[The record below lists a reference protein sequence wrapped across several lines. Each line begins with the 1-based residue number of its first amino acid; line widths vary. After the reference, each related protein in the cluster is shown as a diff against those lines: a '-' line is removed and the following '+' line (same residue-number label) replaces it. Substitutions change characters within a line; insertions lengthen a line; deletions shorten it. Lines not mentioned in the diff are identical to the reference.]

1 MSYWIVTLL
10 VASGIIVFEGAVAW
24 WIVPLF
30 ILAVAWKRGQ
40 ESWKRVV
47 GVVLCL
53 AVGLRLFL
61 YVREVTHPPF
71 TPQDTISGQLVL
83 NPNQLKV
90 NGDLVTGTATLEVGT
105 KREKVFFYYV
115 LESESEQQAFLQL
128 SEVVRISVEGTIE
141 EIEHA
146 RNKGNFDAKNYY
158 LSLGV
163 LHALKVVRLNGGMK
177 SVPGFW
183 SYVENLRFQLL
194 QVVRNQKDSRMKQ
207 YTGALLLA
215 DRTGFSEEEWEQY
228 KQLGL
233 LHLLAIS
240 GLHISLMVACIERLS
255 WRSGITREKTRG
267 LLMLFVVLYGFV
279 IGWNMSGTRA
289 IGMVVFSALSKL
301 FIKKRGSTQMD
312 CLLWM
317 AIASIL
323 VWPGILLNVAF
334 QLSYGLTAII
344 IFLSKWQRAVF
355 PRIRAN
361 VWVPIGMSLIALPL
375 LCQYFFYWNALSI
388 LLTALFS
395 LLFEMLLFPL
405 LTVYLFAVLF
415 GFVPLIGL
423 LTSVG
428 EVVLSVVSKVLTFC
442 QQLSFTKFTL
452 GIWDKWEVGLFLT
465 ILIVIGILFERRK
478 MTMKKGVLG
487 GLAILALL
495 MEVPYHWGTELV
507 MVDVGQGDSIL
518 LLAPGWNQATLIDT
532 GGLSDFKQKEAWR
545 HRKKK
550 DQGMTTVVPALQAE
564 GLAELSQVM
573 LSHGDEDHVGN
584 LKTIAKH
591 LTIRQLIIGKGMEKI
606 PLMQEMKKRY
616 PKIQWRLVL
625 AGDEW
630 KWNET
635 TWKVLWPKGLSQAE
649 NEDSIL
655 ALVTV
660 MKQTILLTGD
670 ASEKVEEAVVRANPN
685 LQFSILKAGHHGSR
699 TSSGEELLTLV
710 QPRLAFISCGKHN
723 HYGHPNPETLAR
735 LKGTGAIIFRTDQ
748 DGQIRLRLTWEKLE
762 VTTTLTKRKKE
773 LKQ

>member
-1 MSYWIVTLL
+1 MSYWIVAVL
-10 VASGIIVFEGAVAW
+10 VASGIVVFEGAVAW

-30 ILAVAWKRGQ
+30 ILVVAWRRGQ

-47 GVVLCL
+47 GVVLCVAL
-53 AVGLRLFL
+53 GLRLFL

-71 TPQDTISGQLVL
+71 TPQDTITGQLVL

-90 NGDLVTGTATLEVGT
+90 NGDLVTGTATLEVGM

-163 LHALKVVRLNGGMK
+163 LHALKVERLNAGMK

-183 SYVENLRFQLL
+183 NYVEHLRYQLL
-194 QVVRNQKDSRMKQ
+194 QVVHVQKDSRIKQ
-207 YTGALLLA
+207 YTLALLLA

-240 GLHISLMVACIERLS
+240 GLHISLMVACIERLC
-255 WRSGITREKTRG
+255 WRIGITREKTRG
-267 LLMLFVVLYGFV
+267 LLVLFVVLYGFV
-279 IGWNMSGTRA
+279 IGWNISGTRA
-289 IGMVVFSALSKL
+289 IGMVVFSALFKP
-301 FIKKRGSTQMD
+301 FIRKRGSIQMD

-344 IFLSKWQRAVF
+344 IFLSKWQRAVL

-405 LTVYLFAVLF
+405 LTAYLFAVLF

-428 EVVLSVVSKVLTFC
+428 EVVLSGITHLLTFC

-452 GIWDKWEVGLFLT
+452 GIWDKWEVVLYLT
-465 ILIVIGILFERRK
+465 ILIAIGILFERRR
-478 MTMKKGVLG
+478 MTMKKGLLSI
-487 GLAILALL
+487 LAILALL
-495 MEVPYHWGTELV
+495 IEVPYHWGTELV

-670 ASEKVEEAVVRANPN
+670 ASEKVEEAVVGANPN

-699 TSSGEELLTLV
+699 TSSGEALLTLV

-748 DGQIRLRLTWEKLE
+748 DGQIRLRLTGEKLE

>member
-1 MSYWIVTLL
+1 MSYWILAVL
-10 VASGIIVFEGAVAW
+10 VASSIVVFEGAVAW
-24 WIVPLF
+24 WIVPLC
-30 ILAVAWKRGQ
+30 IIVVAWKRGH
-40 ESWKRVV
+40 ESWKRVLGIVLCVAV
-47 GVVLCL
+47 GV
-53 AVGLRLFL
+53 RLFL
-61 YVREVTHPPF
+61 YIREVTHPSF
-71 TPQDTISGQLVL
+71 TVDDAITGQLVL

-90 NGDLVTGTATLEVGT
+90 NGDLVTGTATLEAGT
-105 KREKVFFYYV
+105 KHEKVFFYYV

-128 SEVVRISVEGTIE
+128 REVVRVSFEGTIE

-163 LHALKVVRLNGGMK
+163 LHALKVERLNSRMK
-177 SVPGFW
+177 SVSGFW
-183 SYVENLRFQLL
+183 SFVEHLRSWLL
-194 QVVRNQKDSRMKQ
+194 QGIRSQKDSRIKQ
-207 YTGALLLA
+207 YTLALLLA
-215 DRTGFSEEEWEQY
+215 DRSGFSEEEWEQY

-240 GLHISLMVACIERLS
+240 GLHISLMVVCIERLC

-267 LLMLFVVLYGFV
+267 LLVLFVVLYGFV
-279 IGWNMSGTRA
+279 IGWNISGTRA
-289 IGMVVFSALSKL
+289 IGMVVFAAVSKP
-301 FIKKRGSTQMD
+301 FIRKRGSMQMD

-323 VWPGILLNVAF
+323 LWPGILLNVAF

-344 IFLSKWQRAVF
+344 IFLSKWQRAVL
-355 PRIRAN
+355 PRIRADL
-361 VWVPIGMSLIALPL
+361 WVPIGMSLVALPL

-388 LLTALFS
+388 LLTTLFS
-395 LLFEMLLFPL
+395 VLFEMLLFPL
-405 LTVYLFAVLF
+405 LTAYLFAVLC
-415 GFVPLIGL
+415 GFVSLIGL
-423 LTSVG
+423 LTTVG
-428 EVVLSVVSKVLTFC
+428 EGILFGVSKVLTFC

-452 GIWDKWEVGLFLT
+452 GIWDKWEVVLYLT
-465 ILIVIGILFERRK
+465 ILIAIGILFEQRK
-478 MTMKKGVLG
+478 MTMKKVVLV

-550 DQGMTTVVPALQAE
+550 DQGITTVVPALQAE
-564 GLAELSQVM
+564 GLSELSQVM

-584 LKTIAKH
+584 LKTIAKQ
-591 LTIRQLIIGKGMEKI
+591 LTIRQLIIGKGMETI

-616 PKIQWRLVL
+616 PTIQWRLVL
-625 AGDEW
+625 AGNEW

-635 TWKVLWPKGLSQAE
+635 TWKVLWPKGLSHAE

-670 ASEKVEEAVVRANPN
+670 ASEKVEESVVKDNPH

-699 TSSGEELLTLV
+699 TSSGEALLKLV

-723 HYGHPNPETLAR
+723 HYGHPSPETLAR
-735 LKGTGAIIFRTDQ
+735 LKATGAIIFRTDQ
-748 DGQIRLRLTWEKLE
+748 DGQIRLRFTTEKLE

>member
-1 MSYWIVTLL
+1 MSYWILAVL
-10 VASGIIVFEGAVAW
+10 VASSIVVFEGAVAW

-30 ILAVAWKRGQ
+30 IIVVAWKRGY
-40 ESWKRVV
+40 EGWKRVL
-47 GVVLCL
+47 GIVLC
-53 AVGLRLFL
+53 AAIGVRLFL
-61 YVREVTHPPF
+61 YIREVTYPSF
-71 TPQDTISGQLVL
+71 TVDDAITGQLVL

-90 NGDLVTGTATLEVGT
+90 NGDLVTGTATLEAGT
-105 KREKVFFYYV
+105 KHEKVFFYYV

-128 SEVVRISVEGTIE
+128 REVVRISIQGTIE

-163 LHALKVVRLNGGMK
+163 LHVLKVERLNAGMK
-177 SVPGFW
+177 SVSGFW
-183 SYVENLRFQLL
+183 SFVEHLRSWLL
-194 QVVRNQKDSRMKQ
+194 QVVRSQKDSRIKQ
-207 YTGALLLA
+207 YTLALLLA
-215 DRTGFSEEEWEQY
+215 DRSGFSEEEWEQY

-240 GLHISLMVACIERLS
+240 GLHISLMVACIERLC

-267 LLMLFVVLYGFV
+267 LLVLFVVLYGFV
-279 IGWNMSGTRA
+279 IGWNISGTRA
-289 IGMVVFSALSKL
+289 IGMVVFATVSKP
-301 FIKKRGSTQMD
+301 FIKKRRSTQMD

-323 VWPGILLNVAF
+323 LWPGFLLNVAF

-344 IFLSKWQRAVF
+344 IFLSKWQRAVL

-361 VWVPIGMSLIALPL
+361 LWVPIGMSLIALPL

-395 LLFEMLLFPL
+395 VLFEMLLFPL
-405 LTVYLFAVLF
+405 LTAYLVAVLL
-415 GFVPLIGL
+415 GLGSLIDL
-423 LTSVG
+423 LTTFG
-428 EVVLSVVSKVLTFC
+428 EFILSGVSRALTFC
-442 QQLSFTKFTL
+442 QQMSFTKFTL
-452 GIWDKWEVGLFLT
+452 GIWDKWEVVLFLT
-465 ILIVIGILFERRK
+465 ILIAIGILFEQRK
-478 MTMKKGVLG
+478 MTIKKGVLSI
-487 GLAILALL
+487 LAILALL
-495 MEVPYHWGTELV
+495 IEVPYHWGTELV

-518 LLAPGWNQATLIDT
+518 FLAPGWNQATLIDT
-532 GGLSDFKQKEAWR
+532 GGLSDFKQKETWR

-550 DQGMTTVVPALQAE
+550 DQGITTVVPALQAE
-564 GLAELSQVM
+564 GLSELSQVM

-591 LTIRQLIIGKGMEKI
+591 LTIRQLIIGKGMETI
-606 PLMQEMKKRY
+606 PLMQEMKKKY
-616 PKIQWRLVL
+616 SKIQWRLVL

-635 TWKVLWPKGLSQAE
+635 KWKVLWPKGLSHAE

-670 ASEKVEEAVVRANPN
+670 ASEKVEEAVVHAHPN

-699 TSSGEELLTLV
+699 TSSGEALLTLV

-735 LKGTGAIIFRTDQ
+735 LRATGAIIFRTDQ
-748 DGQIRLRLTWEKLE
+748 DGQIRLRLTGEKLE

>member
-1 MSYWIVTLL
+1 MSYWILAVL
-10 VASGIIVFEGAVAW
+10 VASGIVVFEGAVAW

-30 ILAVAWKRGQ
+30 IIVVAWKRGH
-40 ESWKRVV
+40 EAWKRVL
-47 GVVLCL
+47 GIVLCV

-61 YVREVTHPPF
+61 YIREVMQPAF
-71 TPQDTISGQLVL
+71 TVDDAIAGQIVI

-90 NGDLVTGTATLEVGT
+90 NGDLVTGTTTLEAGT
-105 KREKVFFYYV
+105 KHEKVFFYYV

-128 SEVVRISVEGTIE
+128 HEVVRVTVDGTIE

-163 LHALKVVRLNGGMK
+163 LHALKVERINSSMK
-177 SVPGFW
+177 SVSGFW
-183 SYVENLRFQLL
+183 SFVEHLRSWLL
-194 QVVRNQKDSRMKQ
+194 EGVRSQKDSRIKQ
-207 YTGALLLA
+207 YTLALLLA
-215 DRTGFSEEEWEQY
+215 DRSGFSEEEWEQY

-240 GLHISLMVACIERLS
+240 GLHISLMVACIEQLC

-267 LLMLFVVLYGFV
+267 LLVLFVVLYGFV
-279 IGWNMSGTRA
+279 IGWNISGTRA
-289 IGMVVFSALSKL
+289 IGMVLLGVLSKP
-301 FIKKRGSTQMD
+301 FIRKRGSTQMD

-317 AIASIL
+317 EIASIL

-334 QLSYGLTAII
+334 QLSYGLTTII
-344 IFLSKWQRAVF
+344 IFLSRWQRAVL

-361 VWVPIGMSLIALPL
+361 VWVPIGMSLVALPL
-375 LCQYFFYWNALSI
+375 LCQYFFYWNILSI

-395 LLFEMLLFPL
+395 ILFEMLLFPL
-405 LTVYLFAVLF
+405 LTAYLFAVLLSF
-415 GFVPLIGL
+415 APLIEV
-423 LTSVG
+423 LTTVG
-428 EVVLSVVSKVLTFC
+428 EGILSGVSRVLTFC

-452 GIWDKWEVGLFLT
+452 GIWDKWEVVLYLT
-465 ILIVIGILFERRK
+465 ILIGIGILFEQRK
-478 MTMKKGVLG
+478 MTMKKGVLSI
-487 GLAILALL
+487 LAILALL

-550 DQGMTTVVPALQAE
+550 DQGITTVVPALQAE
-564 GLAELSQVM
+564 GLSELSQVM

-584 LKTIAKH
+584 LKTIAKQ

-616 PKIQWRLVL
+616 PTIQWRLVL
-625 AGDEW
+625 AGNEW

-635 TWKVLWPKGLSQAE
+635 TWKVLWPKSLSHAE

-670 ASEKVEEAVVRANPN
+670 ASEKVEEAVVKDNPH

-699 TSSGEELLTLV
+699 TSSGEALLKLV
-710 QPRLAFISCGKHN
+710 QPRFAFISCGKHN
-723 HYGHPNPETLAR
+723 HYGHPSPETLAR
-735 LKGTGAIIFRTDQ
+735 LEATGAIIFRTDQ
-748 DGQIRLRLTWEKLE
+748 DGQIRLRFSREKLE
-762 VTTTLTKRKKE
+762 VTTRLTKRKKE

>member
-1 MSYWIVTLL
+1 MSYWILAVL
-10 VASGIIVFEGAVAW
+10 VASSIVVFEGAVAW

-30 ILAVAWKRGQ
+30 IIVVAWKRGQ
-40 ESWKRVV
+40 ERWKRVL
-47 GVVLCL
+47 GIVLCV

-61 YVREVTHPPF
+61 YIREVTYPPF
-71 TPQDTISGQLVL
+71 TVDDAITGQLVL

-90 NGDLVTGTATLEVGT
+90 NGDLVTGTATLEAGT
-105 KREKVFFYYV
+105 KHEKVFFYYV

-128 SEVVRISVEGTIE
+128 REVVRISIQGTIE

-146 RNKGNFDAKNYY
+146 RNKGNFDAKSYY

-163 LHALKVVRLNGGMK
+163 LHALKVERLNSGMK
-177 SVPGFW
+177 SVSGFW
-183 SYVENLRFQLL
+183 SFVEHLRSRLL
-194 QVVRNQKDSRMKQ
+194 QVVRAQKDSRIKQ

-240 GLHISLMVACIERLS
+240 GLHISLMVACIERLC

-267 LLMLFVVLYGFV
+267 LLVLFVVLYGFV
-279 IGWNMSGTRA
+279 IGWNISGTRA
-289 IGMVVFSALSKL
+289 IGMVVLAALSKP
-301 FIKKRGSTQMD
+301 FIRKRGSIQMD

-361 VWVPIGMSLIALPL
+361 LWVPIGMSLIVLPL

-395 LLFEMLLFPL
+395 MLFEMLLFPL
-405 LTVYLFAVLF
+405 LTAYLFAVLISF
-415 GFVPLIGL
+415 NPLIEL
-423 LTSVG
+423 LTTFG
-428 EVVLSVVSKVLTFC
+428 EFILSGVSRTLTFC

-452 GIWDKWEVGLFLT
+452 GIWDKWEVVLFLT
-465 ILIVIGILFERRK
+465 VLIVVGILFEQKK
-478 MTMKKGVLG
+478 MTIRKGVVCLIA
-487 GLAILALL
+487 LLALL
-495 MEVPYHWGTELV
+495 IEVPYHWGTELV

-550 DQGMTTVVPALQAE
+550 DQGITTVVPALQAE
-564 GLAELSQVM
+564 GLSELSQVM

-591 LTIRQLIIGKGMEKI
+591 LAIRQLIIGKGMEKI
-606 PLMQEMKKRY
+606 SLMQEMKKKY

-635 TWKVLWPKGLSQAE
+635 KWKVLWPKGLSHAE

-670 ASEKVEEAVVRANPN
+670 ASEKVEEAVVKDNPN

-699 TSSGEELLTLV
+699 TSSGEALLKLV

-723 HYGHPNPETLAR
+723 HYGHPSPETLAR
-735 LKGTGAIIFRTDQ
+735 LKANGAIIFRTDQ
-748 DGQIRLRLTWEKLE
+748 DGQIRLRLTKEKLE

>member
-1 MSYWIVTLL
+1 MSYWILAVL
-10 VASGIIVFEGAVAW
+10 VSSSIVVFEGAVAW
-24 WIVPLF
+24 WIVPLC
-30 ILAVAWKRGQ
+30 IIVVAWKRGH
-40 ESWKRVV
+40 EAWKRVL
-47 GVVLCL
+47 GVVLCV

-61 YVREVTHPPF
+61 YVREVTHPSF
-71 TPQDTISGQLVL
+71 TAQDAITGQLVL

-90 NGDLVTGTATLEVGT
+90 NGDLVSGTATLEAGT
-105 KREKVFFYYV
+105 KHEKVFFYYV

-128 SEVVRISVEGTIE
+128 REVVRISIEGTIE

-146 RNKGNFDAKNYY
+146 RNKGNFDVKNYY

-163 LHALKVVRLNGGMK
+163 LHALKVERLNSGRK
-177 SVPGFW
+177 SVSGFW
-183 SYVENLRFQLL
+183 IFVEHLRSWLL
-194 QVVRNQKDSRMKQ
+194 QGIRSQKDNRIKQ
-207 YTGALLLA
+207 YTLALLLA

-240 GLHISLMVACIERLS
+240 GLHISLMVACIERLC

-267 LLMLFVVLYGFV
+267 LLVLFVVLYGFV
-279 IGWNMSGTRA
+279 IGWNISGTRA
-289 IGMVVFSALSKL
+289 IGMVVLAAVSKP
-301 FIKKRGSTQMD
+301 FIKKRGSMQMD

-344 IFLSKWQRAVF
+344 IFLSKWQRAVL

-375 LCQYFFYWNALSI
+375 LCQYFFYWNVLSI

-395 LLFEMLLFPL
+395 MLFEMLLFPL
-405 LTVYLFAVLF
+405 LTVYLVSVLF
-415 GFVPLIGL
+415 GFVPMIGL
-423 LTSVG
+423 LTTVG
-428 EVVLSVVSKVLTFC
+428 EGIISWVSRVLTFC

-452 GIWDKWEVGLFLT
+452 GIWDKWEVVLYLT
-465 ILIVIGILFERRK
+465 ILIAIGILFEQRK
-478 MTMKKGVLG
+478 MTIKKGILSI
-487 GLAILALL
+487 LAILALL
-495 MEVPYHWGTELV
+495 IEVPYHWGTELV

-550 DQGMTTVVPALQAE
+550 DQGITTVVPALQAE
-564 GLAELSQVM
+564 GLSELSQVM

-606 PLMQEMKKRY
+606 PLMQEMKKRH
-616 PKIQWRLVL
+616 PTIQWRLVL

-635 TWKVLWPKGLSQAE
+635 KWKVLWPKGLSHAE

-670 ASEKVEEAVVRANPN
+670 ASEKVEEAVVQANPN
-685 LQFSILKAGHHGSR
+685 LRFLILKAGHHGSR
-699 TSSGEELLTLV
+699 TSSGEALLRLV

-735 LKGTGAIIFRTDQ
+735 LKATGAIIFRTDQ
-748 DGQIRLRLTWEKLE
+748 DGQIRLRFTREKLE
-762 VTTTLTKRKKE
+762 VTTRLTKRKKE

>member
-1 MSYWIVTLL
+1 MSYWILAVL
-10 VASGIIVFEGAVAW
+10 VASSIVVFEGTVAW

-30 ILAVAWKRGQ
+30 IIVVAWKRGH
-40 ESWKRVV
+40 EGWKRVL
-47 GVVLCL
+47 GIVLCV
-53 AVGLRLFL
+53 AIGVRLFL
-61 YVREVTHPPF
+61 YVLEVMHPAF
-71 TPQDTISGQLVL
+71 TAQDAIHGQLVL

-105 KREKVFFYYV
+105 KHEKVFFYYV
-115 LESESEQQAFLQL
+115 LESESEQQTFLQL
-128 SEVVRISVEGTIE
+128 REVVRISIEGTIE

-163 LHALKVVRLNGGMK
+163 LHALKVERLNSSMK
-177 SVPGFW
+177 PVPGFW
-183 SYVENLRFQLL
+183 SFVEHLRSWLL
-194 QVVRNQKDSRMKQ
+194 QVVRSQKDSRIKQ
-207 YTGALLLA
+207 YTLALLLA
-215 DRTGFSEEEWEQY
+215 DRSGFSEEEWEQY

-267 LLMLFVVLYGFV
+267 LLVLFVVLYGLV
-279 IGWNMSGTRA
+279 IGWNISGTRA
-289 IGMVVFSALSKL
+289 IGMVLLGVLSKP
-301 FIKKRGSTQMD
+301 FIKKRASMQMD

-344 IFLSKWQRAVF
+344 IFLSKWQRAIL

-361 VWVPIGMSLIALPL
+361 VWVPIGMSLVALPL
-375 LCQYFFYWNALSI
+375 VCQYFFYWNILSI
-388 LLTALFS
+388 FLTALFS
-395 LLFEMLLFPL
+395 MLFEMLLFPL
-405 LTVYLFAVLF
+405 LTTYLFAVLF
-415 GFVPLIGL
+415 GFIPLIGL
-423 LTSVG
+423 LTTVG
-428 EVVLSVVSKVLTFC
+428 EGILSGVSKVLTFC

-452 GIWDKWEVGLFLT
+452 GIWDKWEVVLYLA
-465 ILIVIGILFERRK
+465 ILIVVGILFEKRK

-545 HRKKK
+545 NRKKK
-550 DQGMTTVVPALQAE
+550 DQGITTVVPALQAE
-564 GLAELSQVM
+564 GLSELSQVM

-606 PLMQEMKKRY
+606 SLMQEMKKKY
-616 PKIQWRLVL
+616 PKIQWKLVL
-625 AGDEW
+625 SGDEW

-635 TWKVLWPKGLSQAE
+635 KWKVLWPKGLSHAE

-670 ASEKVEEAVVRANPN
+670 ASEKVEEAVVQANPN
-685 LQFSILKAGHHGSR
+685 LRFSILKAGHHGSR
-699 TSSGEELLTLV
+699 TSSGEALLRLV

-723 HYGHPNPETLAR
+723 HYGHPNAETLAR
-735 LKGTGAIIFRTDQ
+735 LKATGAIIFRTDQ
-748 DGQIRLRLTWEKLE
+748 DGQIRLRFTREKLE
-762 VTTTLTKRKKE
+762 VTTRLTKRKKE
-773 LKQ
+773 WKQ

>member
-1 MSYWIVTLL
+1 MSYWILAVL
-10 VASGIIVFEGAVAW
+10 VASGIVVFEGIVAW

-30 ILAVAWKRGQ
+30 MVAVAWKRGH
-40 ESWKRVV
+40 EAWKRVV
-47 GVVLCL
+47 GVVLCI

-61 YVREVTHPPF
+61 YVQEVTQPAF
-71 TPQDTISGQLVL
+71 TVDDAITGQLVL

-90 NGDLVTGTATLEVGT
+90 NGDLVTGTATLEAGT
-105 KREKVFFYYV
+105 KHEKVFFYYV
-115 LESESEQQAFLQL
+115 LESESEQRAFLQL
-128 SEVVRISVEGTIE
+128 HEVVRVSVEGTIE

-158 LSLGV
+158 QSLGV
-163 LHALKVVRLNGGMK
+163 LHALKVERMNSSMK
-177 SVPGFW
+177 PVKGFW
-183 SYVENLRFQLL
+183 SFVEHLRSQLL
-194 QVVRNQKDSRMKQ
+194 QVVRSQKDSRIKQ

-240 GLHISLMVACIERLS
+240 GLHISLMVACIERLC

-267 LLMLFVVLYGFV
+267 LLVLFVVLYGFV
-279 IGWNMSGTRA
+279 IGWNISGTRA
-289 IGMVVFSALSKL
+289 IGMVVLAALSKP
-301 FIKKRGSTQMD
+301 FIRKRGSIQMD

-361 VWVPIGMSLIALPL
+361 LWVPIGMSLIVLPL
-375 LCQYFFYWNALSI
+375 LCQY
-388 LLTALFS
+388 
-395 LLFEMLLFPL
+395 LFEMLLFPL
-405 LTVYLFAVLF
+405 LTAYLFAVLISF
-415 GFVPLIGL
+415 NPLIEL
-423 LTSVG
+423 LTTIG
-428 EVVLSVVSKVLTFC
+428 EFILSGISRVLTFC

-452 GIWDKWEVGLFLT
+452 GIWDKWEIVLFLT
-465 ILIVIGILFERRK
+465 VLIVVGILFERRK
-478 MTMKKGVLG
+478 MTIKKGVLSI
-487 GLAILALL
+487 LAILALL
-495 MEVPYHWGTELV
+495 IEVPYHWGTELV

-550 DQGMTTVVPALQAE
+550 DQGITTVVPALQAE
-564 GLAELSQVM
+564 GLSELSQVM

-591 LTIRQLIIGKGMEKI
+591 LTIQQLIIGKGMEKI
-606 PLMQEMKKRY
+606 PLMQEMKKKY

-625 AGDEW
+625 SGDEW

-635 TWKVLWPKGLSQAE
+635 KWKVLWPKGLSHAE

-670 ASEKVEEAVVRANPN
+670 ASEKVEEAVVKDNPHME
-685 LQFSILKAGHHGSR
+685 FSILKAGHHGSR
-699 TSSGEELLTLV
+699 TSSGEALLKLV

-723 HYGHPNPETLAR
+723 HYGHPSPETLAR
-735 LKGTGAIIFRTDQ
+735 LKASGAIIFRTDQ
-748 DGQIRLRLTWEKLE
+748 DGQIRLRFTTEKLE

>member
-1 MSYWIVTLL
+1 MSYWIVALL

-24 WIVPLF
+24 WIVPLC
-30 ILAVAWKRGQ
+30 IIVVAWKRGH
-40 ESWKRVV
+40 ESWKRVL
-47 GVVLCL
+47 GIVLCV
-53 AVGLRLFL
+53 AVGMRLFL
-61 YVREVTHPPF
+61 YIREATHPSF
-71 TPQDTISGQLVL
+71 MVDDAIHGQLVL

-90 NGDLVTGTATLEVGT
+90 NGDLVTGTATLEAGT
-105 KREKVFFYYV
+105 KHEKVFFYYV
-115 LESESEQQAFLQL
+115 LESESEQQTFLQL
-128 SEVVRISVEGTIE
+128 HEVVRVSVEGTIE

-163 LHALKVVRLNGGMK
+163 LHALKVERMNSRMK
-177 SVPGFW
+177 SVSGFW
-183 SYVENLRFQLL
+183 SFVEHLRSQLL
-194 QVVRNQKDSRMKQ
+194 QVVRTQKDSRMKQ
-207 YTGALLLA
+207 YTLALLLA

-255 WRSGITREKTRG
+255 WRIGITREKTRG
-267 LLMLFVVLYGFV
+267 LLVLFVVFYGFV
-279 IGWNMSGTRA
+279 IGWNISGTRA
-289 IGMVVFSALSKL
+289 IGIVLFGVLSKP

-317 AIASIL
+317 AILSIL

-344 IFLSKWQRAVF
+344 IFLSRWQCAVL

-361 VWVPIGMSLIALPL
+361 LWVPIGMSLVALPL

-388 LLTALFS
+388 LLTTLFS
-395 LLFEMLLFPL
+395 VLFEMLLFPL
-405 LTVYLFAVLF
+405 LTAYLFAVLLSF
-415 GFVPLIGL
+415 APLIEV
-423 LTSVG
+423 LTTVG
-428 EVVLSVVSKVLTFC
+428 EGILSGVSKALTFC

-452 GIWDKWEVGLFLT
+452 GIWDKWEVALYLT
-465 ILIVIGILFERRK
+465 ILIAIGILFERRR

-550 DQGMTTVVPALQAE
+550 DQGITTVVPALQAE
-564 GLAELSQVM
+564 GLSELSQVM

-635 TWKVLWPKGLSQAE
+635 TWKVLWPKGLSHAE

-670 ASEKVEEAVVRANPN
+670 ASEKVEEAVVKDNPH

-699 TSSGEELLTLV
+699 TSSGEALLKLV
-710 QPRLAFISCGKHN
+710 QPRLSFISCGKHN
-723 HYGHPNPETLAR
+723 HYGHPSPETLAR
-735 LKGTGAIIFRTDQ
+735 LKASGAIIFRTDQ
-748 DGQIRLRLTWEKLE
+748 DGQIRLRLTTEKLE

>member
-1 MSYWIVTLL
+1 MSYWILAVL
-10 VASGIIVFEGAVAW
+10 VASSIVVFEGAVAW
-24 WIVPLF
+24 WIVPLC
-30 ILAVAWKRGQ
+30 IIVVAWKRGH
-40 ESWKRVV
+40 ESWKRVLGIVLCVAV
-47 GVVLCL
+47 GV
-53 AVGLRLFL
+53 RLFL
-61 YVREVTHPPF
+61 YIREVTHPSF
-71 TPQDTISGQLVL
+71 TVDDAITGQLVL

-90 NGDLVTGTATLEVGT
+90 NGDLVTGTATLEAGT
-105 KREKVFFYYV
+105 KHEKVFFYYV

-128 SEVVRISVEGTIE
+128 REVVRVSFEGTIE

-163 LHALKVVRLNGGMK
+163 LHALKVERLNSRMK
-177 SVPGFW
+177 SVSGFW
-183 SYVENLRFQLL
+183 SFVEHLRSWLL
-194 QVVRNQKDSRMKQ
+194 QGIRSQKDSRIKQ
-207 YTGALLLA
+207 YTLALLLA
-215 DRTGFSEEEWEQY
+215 DRSGFSEEEWEQY

-240 GLHISLMVACIERLS
+240 GLHISLMVVCIERLC

-267 LLMLFVVLYGFV
+267 LLVLFVVLYGFV
-279 IGWNMSGTRA
+279 IGWNISGTRA
-289 IGMVVFSALSKL
+289 IGMVVFAAVSKP
-301 FIKKRGSTQMD
+301 FIRKRGSMQMD

-323 VWPGILLNVAF
+323 LWPGILLNVAF

-344 IFLSKWQRAVF
+344 IFLSKWQRAVL
-355 PRIRAN
+355 PRIRADL
-361 VWVPIGMSLIALPL
+361 WVPIGMSLVALPL

-388 LLTALFS
+388 LLTTLFS
-395 LLFEMLLFPL
+395 VLFEMLLFPL
-405 LTVYLFAVLF
+405 LTAYLFAVLC
-415 GFVPLIGL
+415 GFVSLIGL
-423 LTSVG
+423 LTTVG
-428 EVVLSVVSKVLTFC
+428 EGILFGVSKVLTFC

-452 GIWDKWEVGLFLT
+452 GIWDKWEVVLYLT
-465 ILIVIGILFERRK
+465 ILIAIGILFEQRK
-478 MTMKKGVLG
+478 MTMKKVVLV

-550 DQGMTTVVPALQAE
+550 DQGITTVVPALQAE
-564 GLAELSQVM
+564 GLSELSQVM

-584 LKTIAKH
+584 LKTIAKQ
-591 LTIRQLIIGKGMEKI
+591 LTIRQLIIGKGMETI

-616 PKIQWRLVL
+616 PTIQWRLVL
-625 AGDEW
+625 AGNEW

-635 TWKVLWPKGLSQAE
+635 TWKVLWPKGLSHAE

-670 ASEKVEEAVVRANPN
+670 ASEKVEESVVKDNPH

-699 TSSGEELLTLV
+699 TSSGEALLKLV

-723 HYGHPNPETLAR
+723 HYGHPSPETLAR
-735 LKGTGAIIFRTDQ
+735 LEATGAIIFRTDQ
-748 DGQIRLRLTWEKLE
+748 DGQIRLRFTREKLE
-762 VTTTLTKRKKE
+762 VTTMLTKRKKE

>member
-1 MSYWIVTLL
+1 MSYWILAVL
-10 VASGIIVFEGAVAW
+10 VASSIVVFEGTVAW

-30 ILAVAWKRGQ
+30 IIVVAWKRGH
-40 ESWKRVV
+40 EGWKRVL
-47 GVVLCL
+47 GIVLCV
-53 AVGLRLFL
+53 AIGVRLFL
-61 YVREVTHPPF
+61 YVLEVMHPAF
-71 TPQDTISGQLVL
+71 TAQDAIHGQLVL

-105 KREKVFFYYV
+105 KHEKVFFYYV
-115 LESESEQQAFLQL
+115 LESESEQQTFLQL
-128 SEVVRISVEGTIE
+128 REVVRISIEGTIE

-163 LHALKVVRLNGGMK
+163 LHALKVERLNSSMK
-177 SVPGFW
+177 PVPGFW
-183 SYVENLRFQLL
+183 SFVEHLRSWLL
-194 QVVRNQKDSRMKQ
+194 QVVRSQKDSRIKQ
-207 YTGALLLA
+207 YTLALLLA
-215 DRTGFSEEEWEQY
+215 DRSGFSEEEWEQY

-267 LLMLFVVLYGFV
+267 LLVLFVVLYGLV
-279 IGWNMSGTRA
+279 IGWNISGTRA
-289 IGMVVFSALSKL
+289 IGMVLLGVLSKP
-301 FIKKRGSTQMD
+301 FIKKRASMQMD

-344 IFLSKWQRAVF
+344 IFLSKWQRAIL

-361 VWVPIGMSLIALPL
+361 VWVPIGMSLVALPL
-375 LCQYFFYWNALSI
+375 VCQYFFYWNILSI
-388 LLTALFS
+388 FLTALFS
-395 LLFEMLLFPL
+395 MLFEMLLFPL
-405 LTVYLFAVLF
+405 LTTYLFAVLF
-415 GFVPLIGL
+415 GFIPLIGL
-423 LTSVG
+423 LTTVG
-428 EVVLSVVSKVLTFC
+428 EVILSGVSKVLTFC

-452 GIWDKWEVGLFLT
+452 GIWDKWEVALYLT
-465 ILIVIGILFERRK
+465 ILITIGILFERRR

-495 MEVPYHWGTELV
+495 IEVPYHWGTELV

-532 GGLSDFKQKEAWR
+532 GGLSDFKKKEAWR

-550 DQGMTTVVPALQAE
+550 DQGITTVVPALQAE

-584 LKTIAKH
+584 LKAIAKH
-591 LTIRQLIIGKGMEKI
+591 LTIRQLIIGKGMETI
-606 PLMQEMKKRY
+606 PLMQEMKKKY

-635 TWKVLWPKGLSQAE
+635 TWKVLWPKDLSHAE

-670 ASEKVEEAVVRANPN
+670 ASEKVEEAVVKDNPH
-685 LQFSILKAGHHGSR
+685 LQFTILKAGHHGSR
-699 TSSGEELLTLV
+699 TSSGEALLKLV

-723 HYGHPNPETLAR
+723 HYGHPSPETLER
-735 LKGTGAIIFRTDQ
+735 LKATGAIIFRTDQ
-748 DGQIRLRLTWEKLE
+748 DGQIRLRFTREKLE

>member
-1 MSYWIVTLL
+1 MSYWILAVL
-10 VASGIIVFEGAVAW
+10 VASSIVVFEGTVAW

-30 ILAVAWKRGQ
+30 IIVVAWKRGH
-40 ESWKRVV
+40 EGWKRVL
-47 GVVLCL
+47 GIVLCV
-53 AVGLRLFL
+53 AIGVRLFL
-61 YVREVTHPPF
+61 YVREVMHPAF
-71 TPQDTISGQLVL
+71 TAQDAIHGQLVL

-105 KREKVFFYYV
+105 KHEKVFFYYV

-128 SEVVRISVEGTIE
+128 REVVRVSVEGTIE

-163 LHALKVVRLNGGMK
+163 LHTLKVERLNSGRK
-177 SVPGFW
+177 SVSGFW
-183 SYVENLRFQLL
+183 SFVEHLRSWLL
-194 QVVRNQKDSRMKQ
+194 QVVRAQKDSRIKQ
-207 YTGALLLA
+207 YTLALLLA
-215 DRTGFSEEEWEQY
+215 DRSGFSEEEWEQY

-240 GLHISLMVACIERLS
+240 GLHISLMVACIERIC

-267 LLMLFVVLYGFV
+267 LLVLFVVLYGFV
-279 IGWNMSGTRA
+279 IGWNISGTRA
-289 IGMVVFSALSKL
+289 IGMVVFANVSKP

-344 IFLSKWQRAVF
+344 IFLSKWQRAVL

-361 VWVPIGMSLIALPL
+361 IWVPIGMSLIALPL
-375 LCQYFFYWNALSI
+375 LCQYFFYWNILSI

-395 LLFEMLLFPL
+395 MLFEMLLFPL
-405 LTVYLFAVLF
+405 LTTYLFAVLLSF
-415 GFVPLIGL
+415 AHLIEVL
-423 LTSVG
+423 ITVG
-428 EVVLSVVSKVLTFC
+428 EVILSGVSKVLTFC

-452 GIWDKWEVGLFLT
+452 GIWDKWEVALYLT
-465 ILIVIGILFERRK
+465 ILITIGILFERRR

-495 MEVPYHWGTELV
+495 IEVPYHWGTELV

-545 HRKKK
+545 NRKKK
-550 DQGMTTVVPALQAE
+550 DQGITTVVPALQAE

-584 LKTIAKH
+584 LKAIAKH
-591 LTIRQLIIGKGMEKI
+591 LTIRQLIIGKGMETI
-606 PLMQEMKKRY
+606 PLMQEMKKKY

-635 TWKVLWPKGLSQAE
+635 TWKVLWPKDLSHAE

-670 ASEKVEEAVVRANPN
+670 ASEKVEEAVVKDNPH
-685 LQFSILKAGHHGSR
+685 LQFTILKAGHHGSR
-699 TSSGEELLTLV
+699 TSSGEALLKLV

-735 LKGTGAIIFRTDQ
+735 LKATGAIIFRTDQ
-748 DGQIRLRLTWEKLE
+748 DGQIRLRFTREKLE
-762 VTTTLTKRKKE
+762 VTTRLTKRKKE

>member
-1 MSYWIVTLL
+1 MSYWILAVL
-10 VASGIIVFEGAVAW
+10 VASSIVVFEGAVAW

-30 ILAVAWKRGQ
+30 IIVVAWKRGH
-40 ESWKRVV
+40 EAWKRVLGIVLCVAV
-47 GVVLCL
+47 GV
-53 AVGLRLFL
+53 RLFL
-61 YVREVTHPPF
+61 YIREVTHPSF
-71 TPQDTISGQLVL
+71 TAQDGITGQLVL

-90 NGDLVTGTATLEVGT
+90 NGDLVTGTATLEAGT
-105 KREKVFFYYV
+105 KHEKVFFYYV

-128 SEVVRISVEGTIE
+128 REVVRISIEGTIE

-146 RNKGNFDAKNYY
+146 RNKGNFDAKNYF

-163 LHALKVVRLNGGMK
+163 LHALKVERLNSSMK
-177 SVPGFW
+177 SVTGFW
-183 SYVENLRFQLL
+183 SFVEHLRSWLL
-194 QVVRNQKDSRMKQ
+194 QGVRSQKDSRIKQ
-207 YTGALLLA
+207 YTLALLLA
-215 DRTGFSEEEWEQY
+215 DRSGFSEEEWEQY

-240 GLHISLMVACIERLS
+240 GLHISLMVACIERLC

-267 LLMLFVVLYGFV
+267 LLVLFVVLYGFV
-279 IGWNMSGTRA
+279 IGWNISGTRA
-289 IGMVVFSALSKL
+289 IGMVVFAAVSKP
-301 FIKKRGSTQMD
+301 FIKKRRSMQMD

-323 VWPGILLNVAF
+323 LWPGILLNVAF

-344 IFLSKWQRAVF
+344 IFLSKWQRAVL

-361 VWVPIGMSLIALPL
+361 LWLPIGMSLIALPL

-395 LLFEMLLFPL
+395 MLFEMLLFPL
-405 LTVYLFAVLF
+405 LTTYLVAVLLSF
-415 GFVPLIGL
+415 APLIEV
-423 LTSVG
+423 LTTVG
-428 EVVLSVVSKVLTFC
+428 EGILSGVSKVLTFC

-452 GIWDKWEVGLFLT
+452 GIWDKWEVVLYLT
-465 ILIVIGILFERRK
+465 ILITIGILFERRK
-478 MTMKKGVLG
+478 MTMKKGVIG
-487 GLAILALL
+487 VLAILALL

-550 DQGMTTVVPALQAE
+550 DQGITTVVPALQAE
-564 GLAELSQVM
+564 GLSELSQVV
-573 LSHGDEDHVGN
+573 LSHGDEDPVGN
-584 LKTIAKH
+584 LITIAKH
-591 LTIRQLIIGKGMEKI
+591 LTIRQLIIGKGMETI
-606 PLMQEMKKRY
+606 PLMQEIKKRY
-616 PKIQWRLVL
+616 PNIQWRLVL

-635 TWKVLWPKGLSQAE
+635 TWKVLWPKSLSHAE

-670 ASEKVEEAVVRANPN
+670 ASEKVEEAVVKNNPH

-699 TSSGEELLTLV
+699 TSSGEALLTLV

-723 HYGHPNPETLAR
+723 HYGHPSPETLAR
-735 LKGTGAIIFRTDQ
+735 LKASGAIIFRTDQ
-748 DGQIRLRLTWEKLE
+748 DGQIRLRLTKEKLE

>member
-1 MSYWIVTLL
+1 MSYWILAVL
-10 VASGIIVFEGAVAW
+10 VSSSIVVFEGAVAW
-24 WIVPLF
+24 WIVPLC
-30 ILAVAWKRGQ
+30 IIVVAWKRGH
-40 ESWKRVV
+40 EAWKRVL
-47 GVVLCL
+47 GIVLCL

-61 YVREVTHPPF
+61 YIREVTHPSF
-71 TPQDTISGQLVL
+71 TVDDAITGQLVL

-90 NGDLVTGTATLEVGT
+90 NGDLVTGTATLEAGT
-105 KREKVFFYYV
+105 KHEKVFFYYV
-115 LESESEQQAFLQL
+115 LESESEQQTFLQL
-128 SEVVRISVEGTIE
+128 REVVRISVEGIIE

-163 LHALKVVRLNGGMK
+163 LHALKVERLNSSMK
-177 SVPGFW
+177 PVPGFW
-183 SYVENLRFQLL
+183 SFVEHLRSWLL
-194 QVVRNQKDSRMKQ
+194 QVMRSQKDSRIKQ
-207 YTGALLLA
+207 YTLALLLA
-215 DRTGFSEEEWEQY
+215 DRSGFSEEEWEQY

-240 GLHISLMVACIERLS
+240 GLHISLMVACIERLC

-267 LLMLFVVLYGFV
+267 LLVLFVVLYGFV
-279 IGWNMSGTRA
+279 IGWNISGTRA
-289 IGMVVFSALSKL
+289 IGMVLLGVLSKP
-301 FIKKRGSTQMD
+301 FIKKWGSTQMD

-344 IFLSKWQRAVF
+344 IFLSKWQRAVL

-361 VWVPIGMSLIALPL
+361 LWVPIGMSLIALPL

-395 LLFEMLLFPL
+395 MLFELLLFPL
-405 LTVYLFAVLF
+405 LTTYLFAVLLSF
-415 GFVPLIGL
+415 APLIEV
-423 LTSVG
+423 LTKVG
-428 EVVLSVVSKVLTFC
+428 EGILFGVSKVLNFC

-452 GIWDKWEVGLFLT
+452 GIWDKWEVVLYLT
-465 ILIVIGILFERRK
+465 ILIAIGILFERRR
-478 MTMKKGVLG
+478 MTMKKGVLSI
-487 GLAILALL
+487 LAILALL
-495 MEVPYHWGTELV
+495 IEVPYHWGTELV

-545 HRKKK
+545 NRKKK
-550 DQGMTTVVPALQAE
+550 DQGITTVVPALQAE
-564 GLAELSQVM
+564 GLSELSQVM

-606 PLMQEMKKRY
+606 PLMQEMKKKY

-630 KWNET
+630 KWNDT
-635 TWKVLWPKGLSQAE
+635 KWKVLWPKGFSHAE

-670 ASEKVEEAVVRANPN
+670 ASEKVEEAVVKDNPR
-685 LQFSILKAGHHGSR
+685 LQFTILKAGHHGSR
-699 TSSGEELLTLV
+699 TSSGEALLKLV

-723 HYGHPNPETLAR
+723 HYGHPSPETLAR
-735 LKGTGAIIFRTDQ
+735 LKATGAIIFRTDQ
-748 DGQIRLRLTWEKLE
+748 DGQIRLRFTREKLE

>member
-1 MSYWIVTLL
+1 MSYWILAVL
-10 VASGIIVFEGAVAW
+10 VSSSIVVFEGAVAW
-24 WIVPLF
+24 WIVPLC
-30 ILAVAWKRGQ
+30 IIVVAWKRGH
-40 ESWKRVV
+40 EIWKRVLGIV
-47 GVVLCL
+47 LFVAIGV
-53 AVGLRLFL
+53 RLFL
-61 YVREVTHPPF
+61 YIREVTHPPF
-71 TPQDTISGQLVL
+71 TAQDAITGQLVL

-90 NGDLVTGTATLEVGT
+90 NGDIVTGTATLEAGT
-105 KREKVFFYYV
+105 KHEKVFFYYV

-128 SEVVRISVEGTIE
+128 REVVRISIEGTIE

-163 LHALKVVRLNGGMK
+163 LHSLKVERLNSGMK
-177 SVPGFW
+177 SVSGFW
-183 SYVENLRFQLL
+183 SFVEHLRSWLL
-194 QVVRNQKDSRMKQ
+194 QGIRSQKDSRIKQ
-207 YTGALLLA
+207 YTLALLLA
-215 DRTGFSEEEWEQY
+215 DRSGFSEEEWEQY

-240 GLHISLMVACIERLS
+240 GLHISLMVACIERLC

-267 LLMLFVVLYGFV
+267 LLVLFVVFYGFV
-279 IGWNMSGTRA
+279 IGWNISGTRA
-289 IGMVVFSALSKL
+289 IGMVLLGVLSKP
-301 FIKKRGSTQMD
+301 FIKKRGSMQMD

-323 VWPGILLNVAF
+323 LWPGILLNVAF

-344 IFLSKWQRAVF
+344 IFLSRWQRAVL

-395 LLFEMLLFPL
+395 MLFELLLFPL
-405 LTVYLFAVLF
+405 LTAYLFAVLS
-415 GFVPLIGL
+415 GFVSLIGL
-423 LTSVG
+423 LTTVG
-428 EVVLSVVSKVLTFC
+428 EGILSGISKVLTFC

-452 GIWDKWEVGLFLT
+452 GIWDKWEVALYLT
-465 ILIVIGILFERRK
+465 ILITIGILFERRR

-495 MEVPYHWGTELV
+495 IEVPYHWGTELV

-550 DQGMTTVVPALQAE
+550 DQGITTVVQALQAE
-564 GLAELSQVM
+564 GLSELSQVM

-591 LTIRQLIIGKGMEKI
+591 LTIRQLIIGKGMETI
-606 PLMQEMKKRY
+606 PLMQEMKKKY
-616 PKIQWRLVL
+616 PKIQWKLVL
-625 AGDEW
+625 SGDEW

-635 TWKVLWPKGLSQAE
+635 TWKVLWPKGLSHAE

-670 ASEKVEEAVVRANPN
+670 ASEKVEEAVVKDNPH

-699 TSSGEELLTLV
+699 TSSGEALLKLV

-723 HYGHPNPETLAR
+723 HYGHPSPETLAR
-735 LKGTGAIIFRTDQ
+735 LEATGAIIFRTDQ
-748 DGQIRLRLTWEKLE
+748 DGQIRLRFTREKLE
-762 VTTTLTKRKKE
+762 VTTRLTKRKKE

>member
-1 MSYWIVTLL
+1 MSYWILAVL
-10 VASGIIVFEGAVAW
+10 VASSIVVFEGAVGW

-30 ILAVAWKRGQ
+30 IIVVAWKRGH
-40 ESWKRVV
+40 EAWKRVL
-47 GVVLCL
+47 GIVLCV
-53 AVGLRLFL
+53 AIGVRLFL
-61 YVREVTHPPF
+61 YIHEVTHPSF
-71 TPQDTISGQLVL
+71 TVDDAITGQLVL

-90 NGDLVTGTATLEVGT
+90 NGDLVTGTATLEAGT
-105 KREKVFFYYV
+105 KHEKVFFYYV

-128 SEVVRISVEGTIE
+128 REVVRISIEGTIE

-163 LHALKVVRLNGGMK
+163 LHALKVERLNSGRK
-177 SVPGFW
+177 SVSGFW
-183 SYVENLRFQLL
+183 SFVEHLRSWLL
-194 QVVRNQKDSRMKQ
+194 QVVRSQKDSRIKQ
-207 YTGALLLA
+207 YTLALLLA
-215 DRTGFSEEEWEQY
+215 DRSGFSEEEWEQY

-240 GLHISLMVACIERLS
+240 GLHISLMVACIERFC

-267 LLMLFVVLYGFV
+267 LLVFFVVLYGFV
-279 IGWNMSGTRA
+279 IGWNISGTRA
-289 IGMVVFSALSKL
+289 IGMVVLAAFSKP
-301 FIKKRGSTQMD
+301 FIKRRGSTQRD

-317 AIASIL
+317 AILSTL

-344 IFLSKWQRAVF
+344 IFLSKWQRAVL

-361 VWVPIGMSLIALPL
+361 VWVPIWMSLIALPL
-375 LCQYFFYWNALSI
+375 VCQYFFYWNALSI

-395 LLFEMLLFPL
+395 VLFEMLLFPL
-405 LTVYLFAVLF
+405 LTAYLFAVLS
-415 GFVPLIGL
+415 GFVSLIGL
-423 LTSVG
+423 LTTVG
-428 EVVLSVVSKVLTFC
+428 EGILSGISKVLTFC

-452 GIWDKWEVGLFLT
+452 GIWDKWEVALYLT
-465 ILIVIGILFERRK
+465 ILITIGILFERRR

-495 MEVPYHWGTELV
+495 IEVPYHWGTELV

-550 DQGMTTVVPALQAE
+550 DQGITTVVPALQAE
-564 GLAELSQVM
+564 GLSELSQVM

-584 LKTIAKH
+584 LKAIAKH
-591 LTIRQLIIGKGMEKI
+591 LTIQQLIIGKGMEKI
-606 PLMQEMKKRY
+606 SLMQEMKKKY

-635 TWKVLWPKGLSQAE
+635 KWKVLWPKGLSHAE

-670 ASEKVEEAVVRANPN
+670 ASEKVEEAVVKDNPN

-699 TSSGEELLTLV
+699 TSSGEALLKLV

-723 HYGHPNPETLAR
+723 HYGHPSPETLAR
-735 LKGTGAIIFRTDQ
+735 LKASGAIIFRTDQ
-748 DGQIRLRLTWEKLE
+748 DGQIRLRFTTEKLE

>member
-1 MSYWIVTLL
+1 MSYWILAVL
-10 VASGIIVFEGAVAW
+10 VASGIVVFEGAVAW

-30 ILAVAWKRGQ
+30 IIVVAWKRGH
-40 ESWKRVV
+40 EAWKRVLGIVLCVAV
-47 GVVLCL
+47 GV
-53 AVGLRLFL
+53 RLFL
-61 YVREVTHPPF
+61 YIREVTHPSF
-71 TPQDTISGQLVL
+71 TAQDAITGQLVL

-90 NGDLVTGTATLEVGT
+90 NGDLVTGTATLEAGT
-105 KREKVFFYYV
+105 KHEKVFFYYV

-128 SEVVRISVEGTIE
+128 HEVVRVTVDGTIE

-163 LHALKVVRLNGGMK
+163 LHALKVERLNSGMK
-177 SVPGFW
+177 SVSGFW
-183 SYVENLRFQLL
+183 SFVEHLRSWLL
-194 QVVRNQKDSRMKQ
+194 EGVRSQKDSRIKQ
-207 YTGALLLA
+207 YTLALLLA
-215 DRTGFSEEEWEQY
+215 DRSGFSEEEWEQY

-240 GLHISLMVACIERLS
+240 GLHISLMVACIEQLC

-267 LLMLFVVLYGFV
+267 LLVLFVVLYGFV
-279 IGWNMSGTRA
+279 IGWNISGTRA
-289 IGMVVFSALSKL
+289 IGMVVFAAVSKP
-301 FIKKRGSTQMD
+301 FIKKRESTQMD

-317 AIASIL
+317 AILSIL

-344 IFLSKWQRAVF
+344 IFLSKWQRVIL

-375 LCQYFFYWNALSI
+375 LCQYFFYWNMLSI

-395 LLFEMLLFPL
+395 MLFEMLLFPL
-405 LTVYLFAVLF
+405 LTTYLFAVLF
-415 GFVPLIGL
+415 GFVPMIGL

-428 EVVLSVVSKVLTFC
+428 EGLLSGVSRVLTFC

-452 GIWDKWEVGLFLT
+452 GIWDKWEVALYLT
-465 ILIVIGILFERRK
+465 ILITIGILFERRR

-495 MEVPYHWGTELV
+495 IEVPYHWGTELV

-550 DQGMTTVVPALQAE
+550 DQGITTVVPALQAE
-564 GLAELSQVM
+564 GLSELSQVM

-606 PLMQEMKKRY
+606 PLMQEMKKKY

-625 AGDEW
+625 TGDEW

-635 TWKVLWPKGLSQAE
+635 KWKVLWPKGLSHAE

-670 ASEKVEEAVVRANPN
+670 ASEKVEEAVGKDNPN

-699 TSSGEELLTLV
+699 TSSGEALLKLV

-723 HYGHPNPETLAR
+723 HYGHPSPETLAR
-735 LKGTGAIIFRTDQ
+735 LKANGAIIFRTDQ
-748 DGQIRLRLTWEKLE
+748 DGQIRLRFNTEKLE

>member
-1 MSYWIVTLL
+1 MSYWILAVL
-10 VASGIIVFEGAVAW
+10 VASGIVVFEGTVAW

-30 ILAVAWKRGQ
+30 IIVVAWKRGH
-40 ESWKRVV
+40 EAWKRVL
-47 GVVLCL
+47 GIVLCV

-61 YVREVTHPPF
+61 YVREVSQSAF
-71 TPQDTISGQLVL
+71 TVDDAIAGQLVL

-90 NGDLVTGTATLEVGT
+90 NGDLVTGTATLEAGT
-105 KREKVFFYYV
+105 KHEKVFFYYV

-128 SEVVRISVEGTIE
+128 HEVVRVSVEGAIE

-163 LHALKVVRLNGGMK
+163 LHALKVERMNSSMK
-177 SVPGFW
+177 PVSGFW
-183 SYVENLRFQLL
+183 SFVEHLRSQLL
-194 QVVRNQKDSRMKQ
+194 QVVRTQKDSRIKQ

-215 DRTGFSEEEWEQY
+215 DRSGFSEEEWEQY

-240 GLHISLMVACIERLS
+240 GLHISLMVACIERLC

-267 LLMLFVVLYGFV
+267 LLVLFVVLYGFV
-279 IGWNMSGTRA
+279 IGWNISGTRA
-289 IGMVVFSALSKL
+289 IGMVLLGVLSKP
-301 FIKKRGSTQMD
+301 FIKKRGSMQMD

-323 VWPGILLNVAF
+323 VWPGILLNVGF

-344 IFLSKWQRAVF
+344 IFLSRWQRAVL

-375 LCQYFFYWNALSI
+375 LCQYFFYWNMLSI

-395 LLFEMLLFPL
+395 MLFEMLLFPL
-405 LTVYLFAVLF
+405 LTAYLVSVLF
-415 GFVPLIGL
+415 GFVPMIGL
-423 LTSVG
+423 LTTVG
-428 EVVLSVVSKVLTFC
+428 EGIISWVSRVLTFC

-452 GIWDKWEVGLFLT
+452 GIWDKWEVVLFLT
-465 ILIVIGILFERRK
+465 ILIVVGILFEKRK
-478 MTMKKGVLG
+478 MTIKKGVLSI
-487 GLAILALL
+487 LAILALL

-532 GGLSDFKQKEAWR
+532 GGLSDFKQKEVWR

-550 DQGMTTVVPALQAE
+550 DQGITTVVPALQAE
-564 GLAELSQVM
+564 GLSELSQVM

-591 LTIRQLIIGKGMEKI
+591 LTIRQLIIGKGMETI
-606 PLMQEMKKRY
+606 PLMQEMKKKY

-630 KWNET
+630 KWNAT
-635 TWKVLWPKGLSQAE
+635 TWKVLWPKGLSHAE

-660 MKQTILLTGD
+660 MKHTILLTGD
-670 ASEKVEEAVVRANPN
+670 ASEKVEEAVAHAHPH

-699 TSSGEELLTLV
+699 TSSGEALLKLV

-735 LKGTGAIIFRTDQ
+735 LKATGAIIFRTDQ
-748 DGQIRLRLTWEKLE
+748 DGQIRLRFTREKLE
-762 VTTTLTKRKKE
+762 VTTRLTKRKKE

>member
-1 MSYWIVTLL
+1 MSYWIVALL
-10 VASGIIVFEGAVAW
+10 VASSIVVFEGAVAW

-30 ILAVAWKRGQ
+30 ILVVAWKRGQ
-40 ESWKRVV
+40 ESWKRVL
-47 GVVLCL
+47 GIVLCV
-53 AVGLRLFL
+53 AIGARLFL
-61 YVREVTHPPF
+61 YVRKVTHPPF
-71 TPQDTISGQLVL
+71 SPDDTIHGQLVL

-90 NGDLVTGTATLEVGT
+90 NGDLVTGTATLEAGT

-115 LESESEQQAFLQL
+115 LESESEQQVFLQL

-146 RNKGNFDAKNYY
+146 RNKGNFDAKKYY
-158 LSLGV
+158 RSLGV
-163 LHALKVVRLNGGMK
+163 LHALKVERLNAGRK

-183 SYVENLRFQLL
+183 SFMEHLRSQLL
-194 QVVRNQKDSRMKQ
+194 QVVRSQKDSHMKQ
-207 YTGALLLA
+207 YTLALLLA
-215 DRTGFSEEEWEQY
+215 DRTGISEEEWEQY

-240 GLHISLMVACIERLS
+240 GLHISLMVACIERLC
-255 WRSGITREKTRG
+255 WRSGITREKTRF
-267 LLMLFVVLYGFV
+267 LLVLFVVLYGFV

-289 IGMVVFSALSKL
+289 IGMVVFAALSKP

-312 CLLWM
+312 CLFWM

-334 QLSYGLTAII
+334 ELSYGLTAII
-344 IFLSKWQRAVF
+344 IFLSKWQRAVL

-395 LLFEMLLFPL
+395 MLFEMLLFPL
-405 LTVYLFAVLF
+405 LTAYLFAVLC
-415 GFVPLIGL
+415 GFVSLIGI
-423 LTSVG
+423 LTTVG
-428 EVVLSVVSKVLTFC
+428 EVIFSGISRVLTFC
-442 QQLSFTKFTL
+442 QQLSFTKFTM
-452 GIWDKWEVGLFLT
+452 GIWDKWEVALFLT
-465 ILIVIGILFERRK
+465 ILISIGILFEQRK
-478 MTMKKGVLG
+478 MTMKKGVLVV
-487 GLAILALL
+487 LALL
-495 MEVPYHWGTELV
+495 ALLVEVPYHWGTELV

-550 DQGMTTVVPALQAE
+550 DQGITTVVPALQAE
-564 GLAELSQVM
+564 GLSELSQVM

-591 LTIRQLIIGKGMEKI
+591 LTIRQLIIGKGMETI
-606 PLMQEMKKRY
+606 PLMQEMKKKY

-635 TWKVLWPKGLSQAE
+635 TWKVLWPKDLSHAE

-670 ASEKVEEAVVRANPN
+670 ASEKVEEAVVHANPN
-685 LQFSILKAGHHGSR
+685 FQFSILKAGHHGSR
-699 TSSGEELLTLV
+699 TSSGEALLTLV

-723 HYGHPNPETLAR
+723 RYGHPSPETLAR
-735 LKGTGAIIFRTDQ
+735 LKATGAIIFRTDQ
-748 DGQIRLRLTWEKLE
+748 DGQIRLRFTWEKLE
-762 VTTTLTKRKKE
+762 VTTRLTKRKKE

>member
-1 MSYWIVTLL
+1 MSYWILAVL
-10 VASGIIVFEGAVAW
+10 VASSIVVFEGAVAW
-24 WIVPLF
+24 WIVPLC
-30 ILAVAWKRGQ
+30 IIVVAWKRGH
-40 ESWKRVV
+40 EAWKRVL
-47 GVVLCL
+47 GIVLCV

-61 YVREVTHPPF
+61 YVREVTQPAF
-71 TPQDTISGQLVL
+71 TFDDAITGQLVI

-90 NGDLVTGTATLEVGT
+90 NGDLVTGTATLEAGT
-105 KREKVFFYYV
+105 KHEKVFFYYV

-128 SEVVRISVEGTIE
+128 REVVRVSFEGTIE

-158 LSLGV
+158 QSLGV
-163 LHALKVVRLNGGMK
+163 LHALKVERMNSSMK
-177 SVPGFW
+177 PVSGFW
-183 SYVENLRFQLL
+183 SFVEHLRSWLL
-194 QVVRNQKDSRMKQ
+194 QGIRSQKDSRIKQ

-240 GLHISLMVACIERLS
+240 GLHISLMVACIERLC

-267 LLMLFVVLYGFV
+267 LLVLFVVLYGFV
-279 IGWNMSGTRA
+279 IGWNISGTRA
-289 IGMVVFSALSKL
+289 IGMVVFAAVSKP
-301 FIKKRGSTQMD
+301 FIRKRGSIQMD

-317 AIASIL
+317 TIASIL

-344 IFLSKWQRAVF
+344 IFLSKWQRAIF
-355 PRIRAN
+355 PCIRAN
-361 VWVPIGMSLIALPL
+361 LWVPIGMSLIALPL
-375 LCQYFFYWNALSI
+375 LCQYFFYWNAMSI

-395 LLFEMLLFPL
+395 VLFEMLLFPL
-405 LTVYLFAVLF
+405 LTAYLFAVLF
-415 GFVPLIGL
+415 GFIPLIGL
-423 LTSVG
+423 LTTVG
-428 EVVLSVVSKVLTFC
+428 EGILSGVSKVLTFC

-452 GIWDKWEVGLFLT
+452 GIWDKWEVVLYLT
-465 ILIVIGILFERRK
+465 ILITIGILFERRK
-478 MTMKKGVLG
+478 MTMKKGVIG
-487 GLAILALL
+487 VLAILALL

-550 DQGMTTVVPALQAE
+550 DQGSTTVVPALQAE
-564 GLAELSQVM
+564 GLSELSQVM

-606 PLMQEMKKRY
+606 PLMQEMKKKY

-625 AGDEW
+625 SGDEW

-635 TWKVLWPKGLSQAE
+635 KWKVLWPKGLSHAE

-670 ASEKVEEAVVRANPN
+670 ASEKVEEAVVKDNPH

-699 TSSGEELLTLV
+699 TSSGEALLKLV

-723 HYGHPNPETLAR
+723 HYGHPSPETLAR
-735 LKGTGAIIFRTDQ
+735 LKATGAIIFRTDQ
-748 DGQIRLRLTWEKLE
+748 DGQIRLRFTREKLE
-762 VTTTLTKRKKE
+762 VTTRLTKRKKE

>member
-1 MSYWIVTLL
+1 MSYWILAVL
-10 VASGIIVFEGAVAW
+10 VASSIVVFEGAVAW
-24 WIVPLF
+24 WIVPLC
-30 ILAVAWKRGQ
+30 IIVVAWKRGH
-40 ESWKRVV
+40 EAWKRVLGIVLCVAV
-47 GVVLCL
+47 GV
-53 AVGLRLFL
+53 RLFL
-61 YVREVTHPPF
+61 YIREVTHPSF
-71 TPQDTISGQLVL
+71 TAQDVITGQLVL

-90 NGDLVTGTATLEVGT
+90 NGDLVTGTATLEAGT
-105 KREKVFFYYV
+105 KHEKVFFYYV

-128 SEVVRISVEGTIE
+128 REVVRISIEGTIE

-163 LHALKVVRLNGGMK
+163 LHALKVERLNSRMK
-177 SVPGFW
+177 SVSGFW
-183 SYVENLRFQLL
+183 SFVEHLRSWLL
-194 QVVRNQKDSRMKQ
+194 QGIRSQKDSRIKQ
-207 YTGALLLA
+207 YTLALLLA
-215 DRTGFSEEEWEQY
+215 DRSGFSEEEWEQY

-240 GLHISLMVACIERLS
+240 GLHISLMVACIERLC

-267 LLMLFVVLYGFV
+267 LLVLFVVFYGFV
-279 IGWNMSGTRA
+279 IGWNISGTRA
-289 IGMVVFSALSKL
+289 IGIVVFAAVSKP

-344 IFLSKWQRAVF
+344 IFLSKWQRAVL
-355 PRIRAN
+355 PRIRADL
-361 VWVPIGMSLIALPL
+361 WVPIGMSLIALPL
-375 LCQYFFYWNALSI
+375 LCQYFFYWNVLSI

-395 LLFEMLLFPL
+395 MLFEMLLFPL
-405 LTVYLFAVLF
+405 LTAYLFAVLC
-415 GFVPLIGL
+415 GFVSLIGL
-423 LTSVG
+423 LTTGG
-428 EVVLSVVSKVLTFC
+428 EGILSGVSRALTFC

-452 GIWDKWEVGLFLT
+452 GIWDKWEVVLYLT
-465 ILIVIGILFERRK
+465 ILIAIGILFERRR
-478 MTMKKGVLG
+478 MTMKKGVLSI
-487 GLAILALL
+487 LAILALL

-532 GGLSDFKQKEAWR
+532 GGLSDFKQKEVWR

-550 DQGMTTVVPALQAE
+550 DQGITTVVPALQAE
-564 GLAELSQVM
+564 GLSELSQVM

-606 PLMQEMKKRY
+606 PLMQEMKKKY
-616 PKIQWRLVL
+616 SKIQWRLVL

-635 TWKVLWPKGLSQAE
+635 TWKVLWPKGLSHAE

-670 ASEKVEEAVVRANPN
+670 ASEKVEEAVVKDNPH

-699 TSSGEELLTLV
+699 TSSGEALLKLV

-723 HYGHPNPETLAR
+723 HYGHPSPETLAR
-735 LKGTGAIIFRTDQ
+735 LKATGAIIFRTDQ
-748 DGQIRLRLTWEKLE
+748 DGQIRLRFTREKLE
-762 VTTTLTKRKKE
+762 VTTMLTKRKKE

>member
-1 MSYWIVTLL
+1 MSYWILAVL
-10 VASGIIVFEGAVAW
+10 VASSIVVFEGTVAW

-30 ILAVAWKRGQ
+30 IIVVAWKRGH
-40 ESWKRVV
+40 EGWKRVL
-47 GVVLCL
+47 GIVLCV
-53 AVGLRLFL
+53 AIGVRLFL
-61 YVREVTHPPF
+61 YVREVMHPAF
-71 TPQDTISGQLVL
+71 TAQDAIHGQLVL

-105 KREKVFFYYV
+105 KHEKVFFYYV

-128 SEVVRISVEGTIE
+128 REVVRVSVEGTIE

-158 LSLGV
+158 LSLGA
-163 LHALKVVRLNGGMK
+163 LHTLKVERLNSGRK
-177 SVPGFW
+177 SVSGFW
-183 SYVENLRFQLL
+183 SFVEHLRSWLL
-194 QVVRNQKDSRMKQ
+194 QVVRAQKDSRIKQ
-207 YTGALLLA
+207 YTLALLLA
-215 DRTGFSEEEWEQY
+215 DRSGFSEEEWEQY

-255 WRSGITREKTRG
+255 WRNGITREKTRG
-267 LLMLFVVLYGFV
+267 LLVLFVVLYGFV
-279 IGWNMSGTRA
+279 IGWNISGTRA
-289 IGMVVFSALSKL
+289 IGMVVFAAVSKP
-301 FIKKRGSTQMD
+301 FIRKRGSMQMD

-323 VWPGILLNVAF
+323 LWPGILLNVAF

-344 IFLSKWQRAVF
+344 IFLSRWQRAVL

-388 LLTALFS
+388 LLTTLFS
-395 LLFEMLLFPL
+395 VLFEMLLFPL
-405 LTVYLFAVLF
+405 LTAYLFAVLLSF
-415 GFVPLIGL
+415 APLIEV
-423 LTSVG
+423 LTTVG
-428 EVVLSVVSKVLTFC
+428 EGILTGLSRVLTFC

-452 GIWDKWEVGLFLT
+452 GIWDKWEVVLYLA
-465 ILIVIGILFERRK
+465 ILIVVGILFEKRK
-478 MTMKKGVLG
+478 MTIKKGVLG
-487 GLAILALL
+487 VLAILALL
-495 MEVPYHWGTELV
+495 IEVPYHWGTELV

-545 HRKKK
+545 NRKKR
-550 DQGMTTVVPALQAE
+550 DQGITTVVPALQAE
-564 GLAELSQVM
+564 GLSELSQVM

-606 PLMQEMKKRY
+606 PLMQEMKKKY

-625 AGDEW
+625 SGDEW

-635 TWKVLWPKGLSQAE
+635 KWKVLWPKDLSHAE

-670 ASEKVEEAVVRANPN
+670 ASEKVEEAVVKDNPH

-699 TSSGEELLTLV
+699 TSSGEALLRLV

-723 HYGHPNPETLAR
+723 HYGHPSPETLAR
-735 LKGTGAIIFRTDQ
+735 LKASGAIIFRTDQ
-748 DGQIRLRLTWEKLE
+748 DGQIRLRFTTEKLE
-762 VTTTLTKRKKE
+762 VTTRLTKRKKE

>member
-1 MSYWIVTLL
+1 MSYWILAVL
-10 VASGIIVFEGAVAW
+10 VASSIVVFEGSVAW

-30 ILAVAWKRGQ
+30 IIVVAWKRGH
-40 ESWKRVV
+40 ETWKRVL
-47 GVVLCL
+47 GIVLCV

-61 YVREVTHPPF
+61 YVREVTQPAF
-71 TPQDTISGQLVL
+71 TFDDAITGQLVI

-90 NGDLVTGTATLEVGT
+90 NGDLVTGTATLEAGT
-105 KREKVFFYYV
+105 KHEKVFFYYV

-128 SEVVRISVEGTIE
+128 HEVVRVSVEGTIE

-163 LHALKVVRLNGGMK
+163 LHALKVERLNSGMK
-177 SVPGFW
+177 SVSGFW
-183 SYVENLRFQLL
+183 SFVEHLRSWLL
-194 QVVRNQKDSRMKQ
+194 QVVRSQKDSRIKQ
-207 YTGALLLA
+207 YTLALLLS
-215 DRTGFSEEEWEQY
+215 DRSGFSEEEWEQY

-240 GLHISLMVACIERLS
+240 GLHISLMVACIERLC

-267 LLMLFVVLYGFV
+267 LLVLFVVFYGFV
-279 IGWNMSGTRA
+279 IGWNISGTRA
-289 IGMVVFSALSKL
+289 IGMVVFAAVSKP

-344 IFLSKWQRAVF
+344 IFLSKWQRAVL

-395 LLFEMLLFPL
+395 MLFEMLLFPL
-405 LTVYLFAVLF
+405 LTAYLVAVLF
-415 GFVPLIGL
+415 GVVPLIGL

-428 EVVLSVVSKVLTFC
+428 EVVLSGVSRALTFC

-452 GIWDKWEVGLFLT
+452 GIWDKWEVVLYLT
-465 ILIVIGILFERRK
+465 ILIAIGILFERRR
-478 MTMKKGVLG
+478 MTMKKGVLSI
-487 GLAILALL
+487 LAILALL
-495 MEVPYHWGTELV
+495 IEVPYHWGTELV

-545 HRKKK
+545 NRKKK
-550 DQGMTTVVPALQAE
+550 DQGITTVVPALQAE
-564 GLAELSQVM
+564 GLSELSQVM

-606 PLMQEMKKRY
+606 PLMQEMKKKY

-635 TWKVLWPKGLSQAE
+635 TWKVLWPKGLSHAE

-655 ALVTV
+655 VLVTV

-670 ASEKVEEAVVRANPN
+670 ASEKVEEAVVHAHPN

-699 TSSGEELLTLV
+699 TSSGEALLKLV

-723 HYGHPNPETLAR
+723 HYGHPSPETLAR
-735 LKGTGAIIFRTDQ
+735 LKGAGAIIFRTDQ
-748 DGQIRLRLTWEKLE
+748 DGQIRLRFTREKLE
-762 VTTTLTKRKKE
+762 VTTRLTERKKE

>member
-1 MSYWIVTLL
+1 MSYWILAVL
-10 VASGIIVFEGAVAW
+10 VASSIVVFEGAVAW

-30 ILAVAWKRGQ
+30 IIVVAWKRGH
-40 ESWKRVV
+40 EAWKRVLGIVLCVAV
-47 GVVLCL
+47 GV
-53 AVGLRLFL
+53 RLFL
-61 YVREVTHPPF
+61 YIREVTHPSF
-71 TPQDTISGQLVL
+71 TVDDAIHGHLVL

-90 NGDLVTGTATLEVGT
+90 NGDLVTGTATLEAGM
-105 KREKVFFYYV
+105 KHEKVFFYYV

-128 SEVVRISVEGTIE
+128 REVVRISIGGTIE

-163 LHALKVVRLNGGMK
+163 LHALKVERLNAGMK
-177 SVPGFW
+177 SVSGFW
-183 SYVENLRFQLL
+183 SFVEHLRSWLL
-194 QVVRNQKDSRMKQ
+194 QVVRSQKDSRIKQ
-207 YTGALLLA
+207 YTLALLLA
-215 DRTGFSEEEWEQY
+215 DRSGFSEEEWEQY

-240 GLHISLMVACIERLS
+240 GLHISLMVACIERIC

-267 LLMLFVVLYGFV
+267 LLVLFVVLYGFV
-279 IGWNMSGTRA
+279 IGWNISGTRA
-289 IGMVVFSALSKL
+289 VGMVVIAAVSKP
-301 FIKKRGSTQMD
+301 FIKKRESIQMD

-317 AIASIL
+317 AIVSIL
-323 VWPGILLNVAF
+323 VWPGLLLNVAF

-344 IFLSKWQRAVF
+344 IFLSKWQHAIL

-388 LLTALFS
+388 LLTTLFS
-395 LLFEMLLFPL
+395 MLFELLLFPL
-405 LTVYLFAVLF
+405 LTTYLFAVLF
-415 GFVPLIGL
+415 GFVPMIGL
-423 LTSVG
+423 LTTVG
-428 EVVLSVVSKVLTFC
+428 EGLLSGVSRVLTFC

-452 GIWDKWEVGLFLT
+452 GIWDKWEVVLYLM
-465 ILIVIGILFERRK
+465 ILIAIGILFERRK
-478 MTMKKGVLG
+478 MTMKKGVLSI
-487 GLAILALL
+487 LAILALL
-495 MEVPYHWGTELV
+495 IEVPYHWGTELV

-532 GGLSDFKQKEAWR
+532 GGISDFKQKEAWR

-550 DQGMTTVVPALQAE
+550 DQGITTVMPALQAE
-564 GLAELSQVM
+564 GLSELSQVM

-591 LTIRQLIIGKGMEKI
+591 LAIRQLIIGKGMEKI
-606 PLMQEMKKRY
+606 PLMQEMKKKY

-635 TWKVLWPKGLSQAE
+635 KWKVLWPKGLSHAE

-670 ASEKVEEAVVRANPN
+670 ASEKVEEAVVKDNPN

-699 TSSGEELLTLV
+699 TSSGEALLKLV

-723 HYGHPNPETLAR
+723 HYGHPSPETLAR
-735 LKGTGAIIFRTDQ
+735 LKANGAIIFRTDQ
-748 DGQIRLRLTWEKLE
+748 DGQIRLRFNTEKLE

>member
-1 MSYWIVTLL
+1 MSYWILAVL
-10 VASGIIVFEGAVAW
+10 VASSIVVFEGTVAW

-30 ILAVAWKRGQ
+30 IIVVAWKRGH
-40 ESWKRVV
+40 EGWKRVL
-47 GVVLCL
+47 GIVLCV
-53 AVGLRLFL
+53 AIGVRLFL
-61 YVREVTHPPF
+61 YVLEVMHPAF
-71 TPQDTISGQLVL
+71 TAQDAIHGQLVL

-105 KREKVFFYYV
+105 KHEKVFFYYV
-115 LESESEQQAFLQL
+115 LESESEQQTFLQL
-128 SEVVRISVEGTIE
+128 REVVRISIEGTIE

-163 LHALKVVRLNGGMK
+163 LHALKVERLNSSMK
-177 SVPGFW
+177 PVPGFW
-183 SYVENLRFQLL
+183 SFVEHLRSWLL
-194 QVVRNQKDSRMKQ
+194 QVVRSQKDSRIKQ
-207 YTGALLLA
+207 YTLALLLA
-215 DRTGFSEEEWEQY
+215 DRSGFSEEEWEQY

-240 GLHISLMVACIERLS
+240 GLHISLMVACIERLC

-267 LLMLFVVLYGFV
+267 LLVLFVVLYGLV
-279 IGWNMSGTRA
+279 IGWNISGTRA
-289 IGMVVFSALSKL
+289 IGMVLLGVLSKP
-301 FIKKRGSTQMD
+301 FIKKRASMQMD

-344 IFLSKWQRAVF
+344 IFLSKWQRAIL

-361 VWVPIGMSLIALPL
+361 VWVPIGMSLVALPL
-375 LCQYFFYWNALSI
+375 VCQYFFYWNILSI
-388 LLTALFS
+388 FLTALFS
-395 LLFEMLLFPL
+395 MLFEMLLFPL
-405 LTVYLFAVLF
+405 LTTYLFAVLF
-415 GFVPLIGL
+415 GFIPLIGL
-423 LTSVG
+423 LTTVG
-428 EVVLSVVSKVLTFC
+428 EGILSGVSKVLTFC

-452 GIWDKWEVGLFLT
+452 GIWDKWEVVLYLA
-465 ILIVIGILFERRK
+465 ILIVVGILFEKRK
-478 MTMKKGVLG
+478 MTIKKGVLG
-487 GLAILALL
+487 VLAILALL

-545 HRKKK
+545 NRKKK
-550 DQGMTTVVPALQAE
+550 DQGITTVVPALQAE
-564 GLAELSQVM
+564 GLSELSQVM

-606 PLMQEMKKRY
+606 SLMQEMKKKY
-616 PKIQWRLVL
+616 PKIQWKLVL
-625 AGDEW
+625 SGDEW

-635 TWKVLWPKGLSQAE
+635 KWKVLWPKGLSHAE

-670 ASEKVEEAVVRANPN
+670 ASEKVEEAVVQANPN
-685 LQFSILKAGHHGSR
+685 LRFSILKAGHHGSR
-699 TSSGEELLTLV
+699 TSSGEALLRLV

-723 HYGHPNPETLAR
+723 HYGHPNAETLAR
-735 LKGTGAIIFRTDQ
+735 LKATGAIIFRTDQ
-748 DGQIRLRLTWEKLE
+748 DGQIRLRFTREKLE
-762 VTTTLTKRKKE
+762 VTTRLTKRKKE

>member
-1 MSYWIVTLL
+1 MSYWILAVL
-10 VASGIIVFEGAVAW
+10 VASSIVVFEGTVAW

-30 ILAVAWKRGQ
+30 IIVVAWKRGH
-40 ESWKRVV
+40 EGWKRVL
-47 GVVLCL
+47 GIVLCV
-53 AVGLRLFL
+53 AIGVRLFL
-61 YVREVTHPPF
+61 YVREVMHPAF
-71 TPQDTISGQLVL
+71 TAQDAIHGQLVL

-105 KREKVFFYYV
+105 KHEKVFFYYV

-128 SEVVRISVEGTIE
+128 REVVRVSVEGTIE

-163 LHALKVVRLNGGMK
+163 LHTLKVERLNSGRK
-177 SVPGFW
+177 SVSGFW
-183 SYVENLRFQLL
+183 SFVEHLRSWLL
-194 QVVRNQKDSRMKQ
+194 QVVRAQKDSRIKQ
-207 YTGALLLA
+207 YTLALLLA
-215 DRTGFSEEEWEQY
+215 DRSGFSEEEWEQY

-240 GLHISLMVACIERLS
+240 GLHISLMVACIERIC

-267 LLMLFVVLYGFV
+267 LLVLFVVLYGFV
-279 IGWNMSGTRA
+279 IGWNISGTRA
-289 IGMVVFSALSKL
+289 IGMVVFANVSKP

-344 IFLSKWQRAVF
+344 IFLSKWQRAVL

-361 VWVPIGMSLIALPL
+361 IWVPIGMSLIALPL
-375 LCQYFFYWNALSI
+375 LCQYFFYWNILSI

-395 LLFEMLLFPL
+395 MLFEMLLFPL
-405 LTVYLFAVLF
+405 LTTYLFAVLLSF
-415 GFVPLIGL
+415 AHLIEV
-423 LTSVG
+423 LTTVG
-428 EVVLSVVSKVLTFC
+428 EVILSGASKVLTFC

-452 GIWDKWEVGLFLT
+452 GIWDKWEVALYLT
-465 ILIVIGILFERRK
+465 ILITIGILFERRR

-495 MEVPYHWGTELV
+495 IEVPYHWGTELV

-532 GGLSDFKQKEAWR
+532 GGLSDFKKKEAWR

-550 DQGMTTVVPALQAE
+550 DQGITTVVPALQAE

-584 LKTIAKH
+584 LKAIAKH
-591 LTIRQLIIGKGMEKI
+591 LTIRQLIIGKGMETI
-606 PLMQEMKKRY
+606 PLMQEMKKKY

-635 TWKVLWPKGLSQAE
+635 TWKVLWPKDLSHAE

-670 ASEKVEEAVVRANPN
+670 ASEKVEEAVVKDNPH
-685 LQFSILKAGHHGSR
+685 LQFTILKAGHHGSR
-699 TSSGEELLTLV
+699 TSSGEALLKLV

-723 HYGHPNPETLAR
+723 HYGHPSPETLER
-735 LKGTGAIIFRTDQ
+735 LKATGAIIFRTDQ
-748 DGQIRLRLTWEKLE
+748 DGQIRLRFTREKLE

>member
-1 MSYWIVTLL
+1 MSYWILAVL
-10 VASGIIVFEGAVAW
+10 VASSIVVFEGSVAW

-30 ILAVAWKRGQ
+30 IIVVAWKRGH
-40 ESWKRVV
+40 ETWKRVL
-47 GVVLCL
+47 GIVLCV

-61 YVREVTHPPF
+61 YIREVTHPSF
-71 TPQDTISGQLVL
+71 TVDDAITGQLVL

-90 NGDLVTGTATLEVGT
+90 NGDLVTGTATLEAGT
-105 KREKVFFYYV
+105 KHEKVFFYYV
-115 LESESEQQAFLQL
+115 LESESEQRAFLQL
-128 SEVVRISVEGTIE
+128 RQVVRVSFEGTIE

-163 LHALKVVRLNGGMK
+163 MHALKVERLNSGMK

-183 SYVENLRFQLL
+183 SFVEYLRSWLL
-194 QVVRNQKDSRMKQ
+194 QGIRSQKDSRIKQ
-207 YTGALLLA
+207 YTLALLLS
-215 DRTGFSEEEWEQY
+215 DRSGFSEEEWEQY

-240 GLHISLMVACIERLS
+240 GLHISLMVACIERLC

-267 LLMLFVVLYGFV
+267 LLVLFVVFYGFV
-279 IGWNMSGTRA
+279 IGWNISGTRA
-289 IGMVVFSALSKL
+289 IGMVVFAAVFKP

-323 VWPGILLNVAF
+323 VWPGILLNVGF

-344 IFLSKWQRAVF
+344 IFLSRWQRAVL

-395 LLFEMLLFPL
+395 MLFEMLLFPL
-405 LTVYLFAVLF
+405 LTAYLVAVLF
-415 GFVPLIGL
+415 GFVPMIGL
-423 LTSVG
+423 LTTVG
-428 EVVLSVVSKVLTFC
+428 EVILSGISSVLTFC

-452 GIWDKWEVGLFLT
+452 GIWDKWEVALYLT
-465 ILIVIGILFERRK
+465 ILITIGILFEKRR
-478 MTMKKGVLG
+478 MTMKKRVFGV
-487 GLAILALL
+487 LAILALL

-518 LLAPGWNQATLIDT
+518 LLAQGWNQATLIDT

-550 DQGMTTVVPALQAE
+550 DQGITTVVPALQAE
-564 GLAELSQVM
+564 GLSELSQVM

-591 LTIRQLIIGKGMEKI
+591 LTIRQLIIGKGMETI
-606 PLMQEMKKRY
+606 PLMQEMKKKY
-616 PKIQWRLVL
+616 SKIQWRLVL

-635 TWKVLWPKGLSQAE
+635 TWKVLWPKGLSHAE

-670 ASEKVEEAVVRANPN
+670 ASEKVEEAVVKDNPH

-699 TSSGEELLTLV
+699 TSSGEALLKLV

-723 HYGHPNPETLAR
+723 HYGHPSPETLAR
-735 LKGTGAIIFRTDQ
+735 LKATGAIIFRTDQ
-748 DGQIRLRLTWEKLE
+748 DGQIRLRFTREKLE
-762 VTTTLTKRKKE
+762 VTTRLTKRKKE

>member
-1 MSYWIVTLL
+1 MSYWILAVL
-10 VASGIIVFEGAVAW
+10 VASSIVVFEGAVAW

-30 ILAVAWKRGQ
+30 IIVVAWKRGH
-40 ESWKRVV
+40 EAWKRVL
-47 GVVLCL
+47 GIVLCV

-61 YVREVTHPPF
+61 YIREVTHPSF
-71 TPQDTISGQLVL
+71 TVDDAITGQLVL

-90 NGDLVTGTATLEVGT
+90 NGDLVTGTATLEAGT
-105 KREKVFFYYV
+105 KHEKVFFYYV
-115 LESESEQQAFLQL
+115 VESESEQQAFLQL
-128 SEVVRISVEGTIE
+128 HEVVRVSVEGAIE
-141 EIEHA
+141 EIDHA

-163 LHALKVVRLNGGMK
+163 LHALKVERMNSGMK

-183 SYVENLRFQLL
+183 SFVEHLRSQLL
-194 QVVRNQKDSRMKQ
+194 QGVRSQKDSRIKQ
-207 YTGALLLA
+207 YTLALLLA
-215 DRTGFSEEEWEQY
+215 DRSGFSEEEWEQY

-267 LLMLFVVLYGFV
+267 LLVLFVVLYGFV
-279 IGWNMSGTRA
+279 IGWNISGTRA
-289 IGMVVFSALSKL
+289 IGMVVFATVSKP
-301 FIKKRGSTQMD
+301 FIKKRGSIQMD

-334 QLSYGLTAII
+334 QLSYGLTVII
-344 IFLSKWQRAVF
+344 IFLSKWQRAVL

-361 VWVPIGMSLIALPL
+361 VWVPIGMSLVALPL

-395 LLFEMLLFPL
+395 ILFEMLLFPL
-405 LTVYLFAVLF
+405 LTAYLVAVLL
-415 GFVPLIGL
+415 GLGSLIDL
-423 LTSVG
+423 LTTFG
-428 EVVLSVVSKVLTFC
+428 EFILSGVSRALTFC

-452 GIWDKWEVGLFLT
+452 GIWDKWEVVLYLT
-465 ILIVIGILFERRK
+465 ILIAIGILFERRR
-478 MTMKKGVLG
+478 MTMKKGVLSI
-487 GLAILALL
+487 LAILALL
-495 MEVPYHWGTELV
+495 IEVPYHWGTELV

-545 HRKKK
+545 NRKKR
-550 DQGMTTVVPALQAE
+550 DQGITTVVPALQAE
-564 GLAELSQVM
+564 GLSELSQVM

-606 PLMQEMKKRY
+606 PLMQEMKKKY

-625 AGDEW
+625 TGDEW

-635 TWKVLWPKGLSQAE
+635 KWKVLWPKGLSHAE

-670 ASEKVEEAVVRANPN
+670 ASEKVEEAVVKDNPH
-685 LQFSILKAGHHGSR
+685 LQFSIHKAGHHGSR
-699 TSSGEELLTLV
+699 TSSGEALLKLV

-723 HYGHPNPETLAR
+723 HYGHPSPETLAR
-735 LKGTGAIIFRTDQ
+735 LKATGAIIFRTDQ
-748 DGQIRLRLTWEKLE
+748 DGQIRLRFTREKLE
-762 VTTTLTKRKKE
+762 VTTRLTKRKKE

>member
-1 MSYWIVTLL
+1 MSYWILAVL
-10 VASGIIVFEGAVAW
+10 VASSIVVFEGAVAW

-30 ILAVAWKRGQ
+30 IIVVAWKRGQ
-40 ESWKRVV
+40 EAWKRVI
-47 GVVLCL
+47 GIVLCV
-53 AVGLRLFL
+53 AIGVRLFL
-61 YVREVTHPPF
+61 YIREVTHPSF
-71 TPQDTISGQLVL
+71 TAQDAIHGQLVL

-90 NGDLVTGTATLEVGT
+90 NGDLVTGTGTLEAGT
-105 KREKVFFYYV
+105 KHEKVFFYYV

-128 SEVVRISVEGTIE
+128 REVVRVSFEGTIE
-141 EIEHA
+141 EIEHS

-158 LSLGV
+158 RSLGV
-163 LHALKVVRLNGGMK
+163 LHALKVERLNSGMK

-183 SYVENLRFQLL
+183 SFVEHLRSWLL
-194 QVVRNQKDSRMKQ
+194 QVVRSQKDSRIKQ
-207 YTGALLLA
+207 YTLALLLA
-215 DRTGFSEEEWEQY
+215 DRSGFSEEEWEQY

-267 LLMLFVVLYGFV
+267 LLVLFVVLYGFV
-279 IGWNMSGTRA
+279 IGWNISGTRA
-289 IGMVVFSALSKL
+289 IGMVVFANVSKP
-301 FIKKRGSTQMD
+301 FIKKRGSIQMD

-317 AIASIL
+317 TIASIL

-344 IFLSKWQRAVF
+344 IFLSKWQRAVL

-361 VWVPIGMSLIALPL
+361 IWVPIGMSLIALPL
-375 LCQYFFYWNALSI
+375 LCQYFFYWNILSI

-395 LLFEMLLFPL
+395 MLFEMLLFPL
-405 LTVYLFAVLF
+405 LTTYLFAVLLSF
-415 GFVPLIGL
+415 APLIEV
-423 LTSVG
+423 LTTVG
-428 EVVLSVVSKVLTFC
+428 EGILSGVSKALTFC

-452 GIWDKWEVGLFLT
+452 GIWDKLEVVLFLT
-465 ILIVIGILFERRK
+465 ILIVVGLLFEQKK
-478 MTMKKGVLG
+478 MTIRKGVVCLFA
-487 GLAILALL
+487 LLALL
-495 MEVPYHWGTELV
+495 FEVPYHWGTELV

-518 LLAPGWNQATLIDT
+518 LLASGWNQATLIDT

-550 DQGMTTVVPALQAE
+550 DQGITTVVPALQAE
-564 GLAELSQVM
+564 GLSELSQVM

-606 PLMQEMKKRY
+606 PLMQEMKKRH
-616 PKIQWRLVL
+616 PTIQWRLVL

-635 TWKVLWPKGLSQAE
+635 KWKVLWPKGLSHAE

-670 ASEKVEEAVVRANPN
+670 ASEKVEEAVVKDNPH

-699 TSSGEELLTLV
+699 TSSGEALLKLV

-723 HYGHPNPETLAR
+723 HYGHPSPETLAR
-735 LKGTGAIIFRTDQ
+735 LKATGAIIFRTDQ
-748 DGQIRLRLTWEKLE
+748 DGQIRLRFTREKLE
-762 VTTTLTKRKKE
+762 VTTRLTKRKKE

>member
-1 MSYWIVTLL
+1 MSYWILAVL
-10 VASGIIVFEGAVAW
+10 VASSIVVFEGTVAW

-30 ILAVAWKRGQ
+30 IIVVAWKRGH
-40 ESWKRVV
+40 EGWKRVL
-47 GVVLCL
+47 GIVLCV
-53 AVGLRLFL
+53 AIGVRLFL
-61 YVREVTHPPF
+61 YVREVMHPAF
-71 TPQDTISGQLVL
+71 TAQDAIHGQLVL

-105 KREKVFFYYV
+105 KHEKVFFYYV

-128 SEVVRISVEGTIE
+128 REVVRVSVEGTIE

-163 LHALKVVRLNGGMK
+163 LHTLKVERLNSGRK
-177 SVPGFW
+177 SVSGFW
-183 SYVENLRFQLL
+183 SFVEHLRSWLL
-194 QVVRNQKDSRMKQ
+194 QVVRAQKDSRIKQ
-207 YTGALLLA
+207 YTLALLLA
-215 DRTGFSEEEWEQY
+215 DRSGFSEEEWEQY

-240 GLHISLMVACIERLS
+240 GLHISLMVACIERIC

-267 LLMLFVVLYGFV
+267 LLVLFVVLYGFV
-279 IGWNMSGTRA
+279 IGWNISGTRA
-289 IGMVVFSALSKL
+289 IGMVVFANVSKP

-344 IFLSKWQRAVF
+344 IFLSKWQRAVL

-361 VWVPIGMSLIALPL
+361 IWVPIGMSLIALPL
-375 LCQYFFYWNALSI
+375 LCQYFFYWNILSI

-395 LLFEMLLFPL
+395 MLFEMLLFPL
-405 LTVYLFAVLF
+405 LTTYLFAVLLSF
-415 GFVPLIGL
+415 AHLIEVL
-423 LTSVG
+423 ITVG
-428 EVVLSVVSKVLTFC
+428 EVILSGVSKVLTFC

-452 GIWDKWEVGLFLT
+452 GIWDKWEVALYLT
-465 ILIVIGILFERRK
+465 ILITIGILFERRR

-495 MEVPYHWGTELV
+495 IEVPYHWGTELL

-545 HRKKK
+545 NRKKK
-550 DQGMTTVVPALQAE
+550 DQGITTVVPALQAE

-584 LKTIAKH
+584 LKAIAKH
-591 LTIRQLIIGKGMEKI
+591 LTIRQLIIGKGMETI
-606 PLMQEMKKRY
+606 PLMQEMKKKY

-635 TWKVLWPKGLSQAE
+635 TWKVLWPKDLSHAE

-670 ASEKVEEAVVRANPN
+670 ASEKVEEAVVKDNPH
-685 LQFSILKAGHHGSR
+685 LQFTILKAGHHGSR
-699 TSSGEELLTLV
+699 TSSGEALLRLV

-723 HYGHPNPETLAR
+723 HYGHPNAETLAR
-735 LKGTGAIIFRTDQ
+735 LKATGAIIFRADQ
-748 DGQIRLRLTWEKLE
+748 DGQIRLRFTREKLE
-762 VTTTLTKRKKE
+762 VTTRLTKRKKE

>member
-1 MSYWIVTLL
+1 MSYWILAVL
-10 VASGIIVFEGAVAW
+10 VASSIVVFEGSVAW

-30 ILAVAWKRGQ
+30 IIVVAWKRGH
-40 ESWKRVV
+40 ETWKRVL
-47 GVVLCL
+47 GIVLCV

-61 YVREVTHPPF
+61 YIREVTHPSF
-71 TPQDTISGQLVL
+71 TVDDAITGQLVL

-90 NGDLVTGTATLEVGT
+90 NGDLVTGTATLEAGT
-105 KREKVFFYYV
+105 KHEKVFFYYV
-115 LESESEQQAFLQL
+115 LESESEQRAFLQL
-128 SEVVRISVEGTIE
+128 RQVVRVSFEGTIE

-163 LHALKVVRLNGGMK
+163 MHALKVERLNSGMK
-177 SVPGFW
+177 SVPGFR
-183 SYVENLRFQLL
+183 SFVEYLRSWLL
-194 QVVRNQKDSRMKQ
+194 QGIRSQKDSRIKQ
-207 YTGALLLA
+207 YTLALLLS
-215 DRTGFSEEEWEQY
+215 DRSGFSEEEWEQY

-240 GLHISLMVACIERLS
+240 GLHISLMVACIERLC

-267 LLMLFVVLYGFV
+267 LLVLFVVFYGFV
-279 IGWNMSGTRA
+279 IGWNISGTRA
-289 IGMVVFSALSKL
+289 IGMVVFAAVSKP

-344 IFLSKWQRAVF
+344 IFLSKWQRAVL

-395 LLFEMLLFPL
+395 MLFEMLLFPL
-405 LTVYLFAVLF
+405 LTAYLVAVLF
-415 GFVPLIGL
+415 GVVPLIGL

-428 EVVLSVVSKVLTFC
+428 EVVLSGVSRALTFC

-452 GIWDKWEVGLFLT
+452 GIWDKWEVVLYLT
-465 ILIVIGILFERRK
+465 ILIAIGILFERRR
-478 MTMKKGVLG
+478 MTMKKGVLSI
-487 GLAILALL
+487 LAILALL
-495 MEVPYHWGTELV
+495 IEVPYHWGTELV

-545 HRKKK
+545 NRKKK
-550 DQGMTTVVPALQAE
+550 DQGITTVVPALQAE
-564 GLAELSQVM
+564 GLSELSQVM

-606 PLMQEMKKRY
+606 PLMQEMKKKY

-625 AGDEW
+625 TGDEW
-630 KWNET
+630 KWNDT
-635 TWKVLWPKGLSQAE
+635 KWKVLWPKVFSHAE

-670 ASEKVEEAVVRANPN
+670 ASEKVEEAVVKDNPN

-699 TSSGEELLTLV
+699 TSSGEALLKLV

-723 HYGHPNPETLAR
+723 HYGHPSPETLAR
-735 LKGTGAIIFRTDQ
+735 LKANGAIIFRTDQ
-748 DGQIRLRLTWEKLE
+748 DGQIRLRFNTEKLE